1 MGGEAQAAPRASG
14 DTVRLPEQGFTLL
27 EMLVAL
33 SILAVA
39 ALTLVRLD
47 AFSLRT
53 AGDLDDKSLAAMVA
67 QNRAV
72 ELASDAAA
80 PTIGVSAM
88 VVENGGRQYRVQ
100 QQVARTADAHLLR
113 IDLRVEPVAGR
124 GQAVLTMVRP
134 AG

>member
-1 MGGEAQAAPRASG
+1 MRQQ
-14 DTVRLPEQGFTLL
+14 EQGFTLL

-72 ELASDAAA
+72 ELWTDAAA
-80 PTIGVSAM
+80 PTIGASTM
-88 VVENGGRQYRVQ
+88 VVENGGRAYRIQ
-100 QQVARTADAHLLR
+100 QQVARTADAALLR
-113 IDLRVEPVAGR
+113 IDLRVEAVAGR
-124 GQAVLTMVRP
+124 GQALLTMVRP